1 MTRQELLT
9 RIRTHYLLGVY
20 NYQKVSS
27 QLKRYEGQGLS
38 YSEINDIL
46 YYWYDVRK
54 EDPKKSNGGIAIIDY
69 ILNDYRQWKEEQ
81 KKTEKMLKELEQSSS
96 NIKYKEK
103 EYIVNPSP
111 IKKPLHLN
119 FFKLE

>member
-81 KKTEKMLKELEQSSS
+81 KKTEKMLKNL
-96 NIKYKEK
+96 
-103 EYIVNPSP
+103 
-111 IKKPLHLN
+111 
-119 FFKLE
+119 